1 MFKKLLES
9 IRDFWHNHELYTPVS
24 EMTKADIENIINR
37 IKEKEELI
45 SKSNNCN
52 NDYLEI
58 KKQQKEK
65 AQLLA
70 AEQTQIL
77 KLLNDKI
84 EALNLKAIEPT
95 NNLEKLQQ
103 YLTEYSFSLKK
114 HFYG

>member
-52 NDYLEI
+52 NCRYLYI
-58 KKQQKEK
+58 
-65 AQLLA
+65 LA
-70 AEQTQIL
+70 GRHYDVASI
-77 KLLNDKI
+77 DKI
-84 EALNLKAIEPT
+84 GYKWEIE
-95 NNLEKLQQ
+95 KD
-103 YLTEYSFSLKK
+103 
-114 HFYG
+114 